1 MKITRRQLRQII
13 LEELNNGDEYT
24 QQFAGGGTVP
34 AHIVFKI
41 FLEESGIEYED
52 IYDID
57 GNEKDGALLRIS
69 VSDMLA
75 AERLVSALE
84 AKWGSRYRY
93 TMDENEIF
101 GINFNDTW
109 RVSVFPGDM

>member
-1 MKITRRQLRQII
+1 MKITRSKLRQII
-13 LEELNNGDEYT
+13 LQEIDGDEYARLIG
-24 QQFAGGGTVP
+24 AGAVP
-34 AHIVFKI
+34 THIVFKK

-52 IYDID
+52 IYDFD

-69 VSDMLA
+69 VSDKLPT
-75 AERLVSALE
+75 ERLVSALE

-93 TMDENEIF
+93 TMDKNEIF